1 MNTKRLLAAA
11 LSLLLITVTPLAA
24 QAQDGAPIPENLKL
38 ETYRG
43 VSMEGQLR
51 ATDPEGDPVT
61 FQLAPPPVKGEIFLE
76 KDGSFVYTPAE
87 GKWGK
92 DYFGY
97 TATDANGN
105 VSQEGTVIISL
116 VKPKTNVT
124 YSDLEGLGCYYD
136 ALRLADAGIFIG
148 EQLGTS
154 HVFSPN
160 TPVTRGEFLAM
171 CMNLANE
178 PILSG
183 ASNTGYNDN
192 DAIPTWQKAYVAT
205 ACMTGTLTPGEDE
218 CFNGDSPI
226 TCAQAAVM
234 ISNALKLSTATAAV
248 IDADTPTWATNAVT
262 NLTAC
267 HILPAS
273 CDTNQTVTRAMA
285 ADMLSAAIDAAGK

>member
-1 MNTKRLLAAA
+1 MKFRTLFATA
-11 LSLLLITVTPLAA
+11 LCLLLVSSAPLTA
-24 QAQDGAPIPENLKL
+24 QAKDGAPIPENLKL

-51 ATDPEGDPVT
+51 ATDPEGEPVT
-61 FQLAPPPVKGEIFLE
+61 FQLATPPVKGEIFLE
-76 KDGSFVYTPAE
+76 KDGSFVYTPAQ

-97 TATDANGN
+97 TATDASGN

-124 YSDLEGLGCYYD
+124 YSDLAGYGCYYD
-136 ALRLADAGIFIG
+136 ALRLADENIFIG

-160 TPVTRGEFLAM
+160 ATVTRGEFLAM
-171 CMNLANE
+171 CMNLTNE

-183 ASNTGYNDN
+183 ASNTGYTDN

-205 ACMTGTLTPGEDE
+205 ACMTGTLNPGENE
-218 CFNGDSPI
+218 SFNGNAPI

-234 ISNALKLSTATAAV
+234 ISNALNLSTATAAV
-248 IDADTPTWATNAVT
+248 IDSDTPTWAATAVT

-273 CDTNQTVTRAMA
+273 CDTNQIVTRAMA
-285 ADMLSAAIDAAGK
+285 ADMLSAAIDATRK